1 MTLSISS
8 FEKAAKCRLKE
19 GNCTFGNDFFFL
31 FPCIICGVK
40 IGKLEINKNVLLRE
54 TTLSICHPPSLR
66 ECNLTSEKKKKLK
79 LSE

>member
-8 FEKAAKCRLKE
+8 FEKAAKLTLKRRRL
-19 GNCTFGNDFFFL
+19 FL
-31 FPCIICGVK
+31 SFSFLALLVVGVK

-66 ECNLTSEKKKKLK
+66 ECNLTSEKKKKKLK